1 MPDLSAPIVPAI
13 EFDRLVD
20 LRHRAASH
28 LAGDASRKGAIARS
42 ADALTVLHGLAS
54 SPQTAADALALL
66 HELQVYQVELDLQAQ
81 ELRESREALEASLR
95 RQVELYDFQ
104 PAGLFTLDAQRV
116 VMETNRAGAD
126 MLGLGR
132 DDLVGLTLDAFLLP
146 ESARRFRSAMV
157 GVDVGMRHVWCP
169 LTLSPRDGVALSFV
183 AAIGQDPAGRGYLV
197 NLTRVDEEH
206 AVSP

>member
-28 LAGDASRKGAIARS
+28 LAGDAAGKGAIARS
-42 ADALTVLHGLAS
+42 FDALTVLHALAS
-54 SPQTAADALALL
+54 SPETAADALALL
-66 HELQVYQVELDLQAQ
+66 HELQVYQVEVDLQAQ

-104 PAGLFTLDAQRV
+104 PAGLFTLDPHRV
-116 VMETNRAGAD
+116 VLATNRAGAD
-126 MLGLGR
+126 MLGLGP
-132 DDLVGLTLDAFLLP
+132 DDVVGLALDAFLFP
-146 ESARRFRSAMV
+146 ESARRFRSAV
-157 GVDVGMRHVWCP
+157 AGVDVGMRHVWCR

-183 AAIGQDPAGRGYLV
+183 AAISQDPAGNGYLL

-206 AVSP
+206 AVTT